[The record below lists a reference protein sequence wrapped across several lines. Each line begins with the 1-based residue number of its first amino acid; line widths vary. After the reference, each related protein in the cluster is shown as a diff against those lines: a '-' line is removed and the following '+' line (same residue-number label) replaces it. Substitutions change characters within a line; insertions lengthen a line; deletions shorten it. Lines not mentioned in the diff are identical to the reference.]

1 MATSISFDS
10 AIEDIAKSCSMA
22 RIMSKNRPGGC
33 TDYVGGKY
41 CVDCPDYIGKY
52 INADPR
58 HIELYMR
65 KSDNNLRAE
74 LARMNTSK
82 KVQSTGTGIIVAIVL
97 VIVALFANLIING

>member
-1 MATSISFDS
+1 MANISFDS
-10 AIEDIAKSCSMA
+10 AIEDVAKSCSIA

-41 CVDCPDYIGKY
+41 CYDCPNYIGKY
-52 INADPR
+52 INADPN

-74 LARMNTSK
+74 IARMNASK
-82 KVQSTGTGIIVAIVL
+82 KVQSTGNGIIVAIVL
-97 VIVALFANLIING
+97 VIVAMVVNLIVNG